1 MEFTVLYLNIWYY
14 SPYHS
19 RFTLDYES
27 FELQHD
33 AQTNASIFTESGWH
47 ITTSMIKQYYLLT
60 KPGIIY
66 GNLLPAIAG
75 FLLASKGHIHF
86 LLFISMIIG
95 TSLIIGSGCVFNNYI
110 DRHIDKKMERT
121 KKRALVTGVISERYA
136 LLFATILGLLGI
148 LILYVYTNVLTA
160 IVGFIGFFVYVVLYS
175 ISKRRSSLGTIV
187 GSIAGATPP
196 LAGYLAVTNH
206 FDIGAL
212 LLFLMLVFWQM
223 PHFYAIAIN
232 RIQDYTDAGIPVLP
246 VKHGVFVTKVHM
258 LLYTIAFI
266 VSTLAL
272 TWFGYTGRIYFI
284 IALIL
289 GIIWL
294 GLSFEGFR
302 TKDDTKW
309 AKRMFVLSLVIL
321 IILCCIISTESILI
335 KTP

>member
-1 MEFTVLYLNIWYY
+1 MEFTILYLNIWYY
-14 SPYHS
+14 SAYHN
-19 RFTLDYES
+19 RFSLDYES
-27 FELQHD
+27 FELQYD
-33 AQTNASIFTESGWH
+33 AQTNASIYTESGWH

-66 GNLLPAIAG
+66 GNLLPVIAG
-75 FLLASKGHIHF
+75 FFLASKGHIHF
-86 LLFISMIIG
+86 LLFISMIVG

-110 DRHIDKKMERT
+110 DRQIDKKMERT

-136 LLFATILGLLGI
+136 LIFATILGLLGI
-148 LILYVYTNVLTA
+148 LILYVYTNILTA
-160 IVGFIGFFVYVVLYS
+160 VVGFVGFFVYVVLYS
-175 ISKRRSSLGTIV
+175 ISKRRSPLGTIV
-187 GSIAGATPP
+187 GSISGATPP

-206 FDIGAL
+206 VDIGAL

-232 RIQDYTDAGIPVLP
+232 RIQDYTAAEIPVLP

-258 LLYTIAFI
+258 LLYTIAFV

-272 TWFGYTGRIYFI
+272 TWFGYTGSIYFF
-284 IALIL
+284 IALVL

-302 TKDDTKW
+302 TKDNKKW
-309 AKRMFVLSLVIL
+309 AKRMFVLSL
-321 IILCCIISTESILI
+321 IILTTLCIVISITSLV
-335 KTP
+335 